1 MRSLSILLIVSMLL
15 GAPLAQPQVPAEA
28 AAPHADVLAP
38 LLPSVVAVRVEQAP
52 LARSSTPF
60 DEFLGLNGKRPDARE
75 RRGSGTAFVVD
86 APAGL
91 LVTTSFVV
99 ADAKS
104 IEIVLDGERA
114 VPATVVAADEDTQL
128 AVLRVDAAALRG
140 LTALTWG
147 DSRAAQ
153 VGDAVVMVGFPYEL
167 GRLASRGIVSGTSTR
182 VGDGREYLITDARI
196 LPGHAGGPLLDARG
210 RVVGVAVAVFGTPA
224 STSTAT
230 IGITVPSAI
239 AQPAVESLKL
249 GPLAR
254 GTLGV
259 DAVPPRGR
267 GEGAAGPEAPPRGA
281 LIEQVVPGSGAAAAG
296 LQIGD
301 VIVRVDA
308 EEIPDADALRR
319 YIRSKPPGTVVRIV
333 FRRGGQEQAVSVTL
347 GPSAAR

>member
-1 MRSLSILLIVSMLL
+1 MRSLSVLLIVAMVL
-15 GAPLAQPQVPAEA
+15 GAPLAQPQAPPQA
-28 AAPHADVLAP
+28 AAPGADVLAP

-52 LARSSTPF
+52 LTRSSTPF

-86 APAGL
+86 ASAGL

-99 ADAKS
+99 ADATS
-104 IEIVLDGERA
+104 IEIVLDDERA
-114 VPATVVAADEDTQL
+114 VPATVVAADEGTQL

-182 VGDGREYLITDARI
+182 MGDGREYLITDARI

-267 GEGAAGPEAPPRGA
+267 GEDATEKEAPPRGA
-281 LIEQVVPGSGAAAAG
+281 LIERIVPGSGAAAAG

-301 VIVRVDA
+301 VIVRADA
-308 EEIPDADALRR
+308 EEIRDADALRR
-319 YIRSKPPGTVVRIV
+319 YIRSKPPGAVVRIA

-347 GPSAAR
+347 GSSAAR

>member
-1 MRSLSILLIVSMLL
+1 MRSLSILLGAAMLL
-15 GAPLAQPQVPAEA
+15 SAPLAQPQAPAQA
-28 AAPHADVLAP
+28 TAPHADVLAP

-52 LARSSTPF
+52 PTRSSTPF
-60 DEFLGLNGKRPDARE
+60 DEFFGLNGKRADGRE

-86 APAGL
+86 ASAGL

-99 ADAKS
+99 ADATS
-104 IEIVLDGERA
+104 IEIVLDGDRA

-140 LTALTWG
+140 LAALTWG

-153 VGDAVVMVGFPYEL
+153 VGDAVVMVGFPYDL

-210 RVVGVAVAVFGTPA
+210 RVVGVAVAVFGTPS
-224 STSTAT
+224 STPTAA

-239 AQPAVESLKL
+239 AQPAVESLKQ

-259 DAVPPRGR
+259 DAVPPRAR
-267 GEGAAGPEAPPRGA
+267 GEDAAGTETPPRGA
-281 LIEQVVPGSGAAAAG
+281 LIERVVPGSGAAAAG

-301 VIVRVDA
+301 VIIRVDA
-308 EEIPDADALRR
+308 EEITDADALRR
-319 YIRSKPPGTVVRIV
+319 YIRSKPPGAVVRIA
-333 FRRGGQEQAVSVTL
+333 FRRGGEEQVVSVTL
-347 GPSAAR
+347 GPSVPR